1 MTLREGD
8 LLSVRQALDLVPL
21 GRSKLYALL
30 DAGEIEHVRVASTGG
45 RRGRVFILRAAL
57 EAFVE
62 RHRIGATG
70 RRVAP
75 VGVNEI
81 LAQVRRRGTT

>member
-1 MTLREGD
+1 MSLREGD
-8 LLSVRQALDLVPL
+8 LLSVAQALALVPL

-30 DAGEIEHVRVASTGG
+30 DEGEIEHVRVPSTGG
-45 RRGRVFILRAAL
+45 RRGRVFIPRTAL

-62 RHRIGATG
+62 RHRVGARG

-75 VGVNEI
+75 VDVNVI
-81 LAQVRRRGTT
+81 LAKVRRRGTT